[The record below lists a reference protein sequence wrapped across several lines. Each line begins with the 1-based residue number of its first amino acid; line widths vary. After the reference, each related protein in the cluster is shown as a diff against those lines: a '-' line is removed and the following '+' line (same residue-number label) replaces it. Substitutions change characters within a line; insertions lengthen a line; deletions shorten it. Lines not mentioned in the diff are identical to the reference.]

1 MNARGKCSPTSNPP
15 GRGWFLLLAS
25 IALSACARASHVPI
39 RELRHELTRPA
50 DAEGVLL
57 NEDLVFYF
65 SEELDRSSVT
75 RGSVQIVSESG
86 VEARGRL
93 VVEGKR
99 VRFVPA
105 PVLARDL
112 SDGGYLP
119 GTRYR
124 VEIRGFPSPDGLRGV
139 HGEPLRATY
148 RWSFRSVDV
157 ADPRRGLIFDDRNPD
172 KQSALRLF
180 PSPGAGERGGAYIA
194 SRDAI
199 YLACDKPLDPS
210 TLRDED
216 FLLRPLAR
224 EGRRPVALR
233 ARLIEN
239 QPEPHPRAR
248 QPGVRS
254 STPLEVWERE
264 RRAAIIELT
273 PVEGLEPGDYSL
285 TSSAPRTEVGAS
297 LRDFGGG
304 RAGAAY
310 VGSILVRVADR
321 VPDAGAG
328 SLTEEFIDTRLRS
341 PVAVPDFDG
350 TAYWGDTGRVELRY
364 PAAAGDGSAGTIEL
378 EARETRTDVHAVRM
392 HLPSGRRCEL
402 SSEPGLVVLRAQG
415 RLVIDGDLVRTAPA
429 RDGALEFAAG
439 ESLSSWL
446 ARARAHTWTVVVAGG
461 DLVIDGSVRT
471 TTPLLLCAGG
481 VIRVSGKVQ
490 AAPQQL
496 FLLGEGGGLSI
507 EFADRDRARE
517 LVIDPPVKNP
527 LVAPIRFAVLSGLI
541 PPRGDVARWLSAEA
555 SGSPSG
561 RGKSGSWS
569 VRYVPELG
577 PSGARVEPVDNP
589 RLFERPVPLQL
600 WIELEVA
607 PGEEWDPPYVD
618 SVRLSWEQSAGRE
631 ASK

>member
-1 MNARGKCSPTSNPP
+1 M
-15 GRGWFLLLAS
+15 
-25 IALSACARASHVPI
+25 PI

-65 SEELDRSSVT
+65 SEELDRASVT

-86 VEARGRL
+86 VDARGRL

-99 VRFVPA
+99 VRFVPT
-105 PVLARDL
+105 PVLAHDL

-148 RWSFRSVDV
+148 RWSFRTVEV

-180 PSPGAGERGGAYIA
+180 PSPAAGEPGGAFIGP
-194 SRDAI
+194 RDAI

-224 EGRRPVALR
+224 EGRRPVGLR

-248 QPGVRS
+248 QAGVRS
-254 STPLEVWERE
+254 SAPLEFWERE
-264 RRAAIIELT
+264 RRAALIELT
-273 PVEGLEPGDYSL
+273 PVEGLEPGDYLL
-285 TSSAPRTEVGAS
+285 TSSAPKMEVGAS

-310 VGSILVRVADR
+310 VGSISIRVADR
-321 VPDAGAG
+321 VSDASAG

-364 PAAAGDGSAGTIEL
+364 PAAAGDGSAGSFEL
-378 EARETRTDVHAVRM
+378 EEHEARADVHAIRLR
-392 HLPSGRRCEL
+392 LPKGRRCEL
-402 SSEPGLVVLRAQG
+402 SPKAGLVVLRAQG
-415 RLVIDGDLVRTAPA
+415 RLTIEGDLARTLATTE
-429 RDGALEFAAG
+429 RDDMQFEPG
-439 ESLSSWL
+439 ESLSSWM
-446 ARARAHTWTVVVAGG
+446 ARAAPHSWTILVAGG
-461 DLVIDGSVRT
+461 DLVIEGSVRT

-481 VIRVSGKVQ
+481 VIRVSGRVQ
-490 AAPQQL
+490 AAQQQL

-507 EFADRDRARE
+507 EPAERSKAPP
-517 LVIDPPVKNP
+517 LVIDPPTRNL
-527 LVAPIRFAVLSGLI
+527 LVEPIRFAVLSGLI
-541 PPRGDVARWLSAEA
+541 PPRGGVARWLSAEA

-561 RGKSGSWS
+561 RDRTGSWS

-577 PSGARVEPVDNP
+577 PEHARVAPVHNP
-589 RLFERPVPLQL
+589 RLFERPAPLQL
-600 WIELEVA
+600 WIELEVE
-607 PGEEWDPPYVD
+607 PGVQWEPPYVD

-631 ASK
+631 APK